1 MEKKLSEIAR
11 EIAAEIISRGND
23 PEREYI
29 VYKSGVWEALYQ
41 GQQRLN
47 EDEEIWFYV
56 MQGQD
61 GDILSFKEWKEDIGE
76 PKAKKSQYLEYLDE
90 CKSFIVDK
98 IMDNAPDRDYEYD
111 DDEAIFQISV

>member
-1 MEKKLSEIAR
+1 MEKELSKIAR

-23 PEREYI
+23 SEREYI
-29 VYKSGVWEALYQ
+29 VYKSGLWEALYQ

-47 EDEEIWFYV
+47 EDEEIWFSVRQNYE
-56 MQGQD
+56 
-61 GDILSFKEWKEDIGE
+61 DILSYKEWKEDIGE

-111 DDEAIFQISV
+111 DDETIFQVSV

>member
-1 MEKKLSEIAR
+1 MEKNIQEIAK

-23 PEREYI
+23 SGREYI
-29 VYKSGVWEALYQ
+29 VYKSGLWEALYQ

-47 EDEEIWFYV
+47 EDEEIWFSVRQNYE
-56 MQGQD
+56 
-61 GDILSFKEWKEDIGE
+61 DILSFKEWKEDIGE

-98 IMDNAPDRDYEYD
+98 IMDNAPDRDYEYGA
-111 DDEAIFQISV
+111 DEAIFQISV